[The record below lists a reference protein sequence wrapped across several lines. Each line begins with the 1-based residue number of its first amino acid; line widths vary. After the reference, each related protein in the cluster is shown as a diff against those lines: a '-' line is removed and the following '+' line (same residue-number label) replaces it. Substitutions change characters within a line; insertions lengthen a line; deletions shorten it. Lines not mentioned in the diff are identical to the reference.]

1 MSVDH
6 YRFTVGEFDCYSFSD
21 GHFNYPLDVFF
32 ANADRPA
39 LERALRQR
47 DLPLEHVTTPY
58 ACLLVDGGGQ
68 RVLVDMGAGILG
80 PDEVHLFPSVDNSNS
95 VAGRIVPN
103 MRAVGIKPESIDKVI
118 ITHAHPDHVGGALDA
133 QGNLHFPNARYFMAE
148 AEWAFWMSEAA
159 SERVSANLLRI
170 ARKNLEPLQEQMS
183 FVGHDF
189 EIASGVRTVATYGH
203 TPGHLAVSV
212 TSNGERLLHISDVAL
227 HPLHLE
233 HPAWYPVLDLD
244 PAQAR
249 ATRRRVMDRAAA
261 QETLLF
267 AHHFAPFPNMGY
279 VRKVGKGWRWAPID
293 SHRRP

>member
-1 MSVDH
+1 MNSTSYH
-6 YRFTVGEFDCYSFSD
+6 FTVGELDCYSFGD

-32 ANADRPA
+32 ANADRQA

-58 ACLLVDGGGQ
+58 ACLLVDAGGQ

-80 PDEVHLFPSVDNSNS
+80 PEEVNLFPSVDNSNS

-103 MRAVGIKPESIDKVI
+103 MRAAGIEPHTIDSVI

-133 QGNLHFPNARYFMAE
+133 GGDPLFANAHYYMAQ
-148 AEWAFWMSEAA
+148 AEWDFWMSDAA
-159 SERVSANLLRI
+159 RERASDNLLRI
-170 ARKNLEPLQEQMS
+170 ARKNLEPLRERMT
-183 FVGHDF
+183 FAGDDF
-189 EIASGVRTVATYGH
+189 EVAPGVRTVATYGH

-212 TSNGERLLHISDVAL
+212 ASKGQRLLHISDVAL

-233 HPAWYPVLDLD
+233 HPQWRPSLDLD
-244 PAQAR
+244 PEQAS
-249 ATRRRVMDRAAA
+249 ATRRRVLDDAAE
-261 QETLLF
+261 QGTLLF

-279 VRKVGKGWRWAPID
+279 VRKAGQGWRWEPLGE
-293 SHRRP
+293 